1 MVAFLY
7 LERRYGP
14 PNMTH
19 DPDSRATLNV
29 SNAARMVINAI
40 ATETGPLTDTELFLA
55 GCELGQILSAIPNVM
70 DVGEQKVDIPRA
82 LHAVSQK
89 GPDDAQRIGVEQ
101 LAMQWRAMP
110 CVVELPDRMI
120 AVLKLQLEY
129 ILANQGSRET
139 KVSLT
144 LTPNCAEAVT
154 ALTSV

>member
-1 MVAFLY
+1 MSQ
-7 LERRYGP
+7 
-14 PNMTH
+14 
-19 DPDSRATLNV
+19 DPDSLHTLKI

-40 ATETGPLTDTELFLA
+40 ATETGPLVDTELFLA
-55 GCELGQILSAIPNVM
+55 GCELGQLLSAIPNIM
-70 DVGEQKVDIPRA
+70 EVGEQKVDIPRA
-82 LHAVSQK
+82 LHSVSQK
-89 GPDDAQRIGVEQ
+89 GPDDAQRIGIEQ

-110 CVVELPDRMI
+110 SQLELPGRML

-154 ALTSV
+154 ALTGA